1 MRIPAL
7 PKNEKE
13 SATPKPTR
21 WEVIRNAIMNIF
33 PKKRRY
39 IKVPPKK

>member
-1 MRIPAL
+1 MRMPAL

-13 SATPKPTR
+13 VASPKPTR
-21 WEVIRNAIMNIF
+21 WEAIRNSVLSIL

>member
-1 MRIPAL
+1 MRMPAL

-13 SATPKPTR
+13 VDLPKPTK
-21 WEVIRNAIMNIF
+21 WEAIRNSIQSF
-33 PKKRRY
+33 LPKKRRY